1 MKETLRNKLRNKKSD
16 IALLLLAVCMGAAAT
31 VHEVFVGDLT
41 VEVIAGV
48 LITSAAILFE
58 GAVLGF
64 LKRDFEADQDM
75 ELMQNALKDKA
86 FRDVLDNVE
95 SHPEKWAPFEIRAD
109 EKAILCRDEAA
120 AALVMEVLQAA
131 WSGVHTGRCDT
142 GEFEGWYYIRE
153 S

>member
-1 MKETLRNKLRNKKSD
+1 MKEKMKNKKFE
-16 IALLLLAVCMGAAAT
+16 IALLLLAVCIGAAAT
-31 VHEVFVGDLT
+31 VHGVFVGDLT
-41 VEVIAGV
+41 VEEVAGV
-48 LITSAAILFE
+48 LVTSAAILFE

-64 LKRDFEADQDM
+64 LKRDFEAAQDM
-75 ELMQNALKDKA
+75 KSMQEALKDKA

-120 AALVMEVLQAA
+120 AALMTEILKAA
-131 WSGVHTGRCDT
+131 WSEVHTGRCDT
-142 GEFEGWYYIRE
+142 GEFKGWYYIRK

>member
-1 MKETLRNKLRNKKSD
+1 MMKKLKNKKFD
-16 IALLLLAVCMGAAAT
+16 IALLLLAVCIGVAAT

-41 VEVIAGV
+41 VEAVAGV
-48 LITSAAILFE
+48 LVTSAAMLFE

-75 ELMQNALKDKA
+75 ELMQEALKDKA
-86 FRDVLDNVE
+86 FRDVLDNIE
-95 SHPEKWAPFEIRAD
+95 SHPEKWDSIGIRTG
-109 EKAILCRDEAA
+109 EKAILCKDEAA
-120 AALVMEVLQAA
+120 AALMTETLQAA
-131 WSGVHTGRCDT
+131 WSGVHTGRCDA

>member
-1 MKETLRNKLRNKKSD
+1 MMKKLKSKKFD
-16 IALLLLAVCMGAAAT
+16 IALLLLAVCIGAAAT
-31 VHEVFVGDLT
+31 VHSIHAGDLT
-41 VEVIAGV
+41 AEMVAGLTV
-48 LITSAAILFE
+48 TSAAILFE

-75 ELMQNALKDKA
+75 ELMQEALKDKA

-142 GEFEGWYYIRE
+142 GEFKGWYYIRKN
-153 S
+153 